1 MPSPAFMQLMPAICA
16 WLDANNIPHAD
27 VPITEIPDVASGR
40 IAVTVFV
47 RPRRVNS
54 ATGDLI
60 RRRLTAPM
68 LVPPPTELRAW
79 LAGKVR
85 P

>member
-1 MPSPAFMQLMPAICA
+1 MASPAFMQLMPTICA
-16 WLDANNIPHAD
+16 WLDDNKIPHAD
-27 VPITEIPDVASGR
+27 VPITEIPVITSDR
-40 IAVTVFV
+40 IAVTIFA

-60 RRRLTAPM
+60 RQRLAMPL
-68 LVPPPTELRAW
+68 LVPPPAQLRDW